1 LILGS
6 ATEHSEDSLEA
17 VRGLEPTLLMTK
29 KGRKKKSIA
38 KERKKETERERE
50 IMKNRGVK
58 LE

>member
-1 LILGS
+1 
-6 ATEHSEDSLEA
+6 
-17 VRGLEPTLLMTK
+17 MTK